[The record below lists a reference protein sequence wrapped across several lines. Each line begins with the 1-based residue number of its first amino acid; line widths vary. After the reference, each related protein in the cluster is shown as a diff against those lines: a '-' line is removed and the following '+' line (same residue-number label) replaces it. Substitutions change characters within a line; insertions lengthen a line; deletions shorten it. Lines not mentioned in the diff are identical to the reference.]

1 MKAQRLIVIGALTL
15 LASLTFTGASA
26 NSLVATN
33 PVSGSSV
40 TTSPSAVTI
49 TTEIPLID
57 MGNSI
62 SVTDPSGARV
72 DDGTLAINGVN
83 AVIGLKPLSTSGVY
97 RVTYTLLAEND
108 LPLEG
113 SYTFSFSA
121 PSVIE
126 TPAPNPSE
134 TSPVK
139 TAGNNLVTGIFVI
152 ALLLVAIAVL
162 IALSLYARKLY
173 NER

>member
-1 MKAQRLIVIGALTL
+1 VKAQRLFVIGALSL
-15 LASLTFTGASA
+15 LATLTFTGASA

-33 PVSGSSV
+33 PVGGSAV

-49 TTEIPLID
+49 TTEVPLID

-62 SVTDPSGARV
+62 TVTDPSGSRV

-83 AVIGLKPLSTSGVY
+83 AVIGLKPLVTSGVY
-97 RVTYTLLAEND
+97 KVSYVLLAEND
-108 LPLEG
+108 VPLEG
-113 SYTFSFSA
+113 SYTFNFSA

-126 TPAPNPSE
+126 TPAPSPSD
-134 TSPVK
+134 SPAKVS
-139 TAGNNLVTGIFVI
+139 GNNVVTGIFVI